1 MIFMIYRLF
10 LSFVIVALCYVCGRN
25 YSMKYIVREKNIGIM
40 CNCLRQLLFNIQFL
54 NMPLSQ
60 SFLNISKNEKNV
72 VGEMFE
78 YIGKGMCESKSD
90 MCNLWKDALD
100 LYKDELL
107 LREEEIQILIDFAKR
122 LGTGDRNNETSNIE
136 CTVLRLK
143 SMEEEALNEKM
154 GNVKMFR
161 GMGLLTG
168 IFIVIMLL

>member
-1 MIFMIYRLF
+1 
-10 LSFVIVALCYVCGRN
+10 
-25 YSMKYIVREKNIGIM
+25 MKYIIREKNIGIM

-60 SFLNISKNEKNV
+60 SFFNISKNEQNA
-72 VGEMFE
+72 VGEIFE
-78 YIGKGMCESKSD
+78 YIGKRLCESKSD

-100 LYKDELL
+100 FYKDELML
-107 LREEEIQILIDFAKR
+107 KDDEIQILIDFAKR

-143 SMEEEALNEKM
+143 SMEEEALNEKV

>member
-1 MIFMIYRLF
+1 MIYRLF

-25 YSMKYIVREKNIGIM
+25 YSMKFIVREKNIGIM

-60 SFLNISKNEKNV
+60 SFFNISKNEKNA

-90 MCNLWKDALD
+90 ICNLWKNALD
-100 LYKDELL
+100 FYKDELMF
-107 LREEEIQILIDFAKR
+107 REEEIQILIDFVKR
-122 LGTGDRNNETSNIE
+122 LGTGDRNNEISNIE

-143 SMEEEALNEKM
+143 SMEEEALNEKV

-161 GMGLLTG
+161 GMGLLAG